1 MPNADV
7 MVVPLN
13 RLTRLYDS
21 VEQLEDLWVDDEGTV
36 DEGEEAEVWEMD
48 QDGHWVEGTADDED
62 EWESAEE
69 DEDVIMEDAMDVDG
83 VVSGGDWSPSTD
95 TVIPPPHATTPI
107 AVDAVPTPENS
118 RPTSSTGRPLSP
130 DVPKDVIEVD
140 GEDETEEESDKPWKR
155 FEVLPAAPA
164 DHAFYNTTPAQ
175 PSRNFMTRLTK
186 EYKALQNSLPGTFL
200 PTARLHKL
208 GSRPRAWPKLSS
220 PN

>member
-1 MPNADV
+1 MN
-7 MVVPLN
+7 
-13 RLTRLYDS
+13 
-21 VEQLEDLWVDDEGTV
+21 EDG
-36 DEGEEAEVWEMD
+36 
-48 QDGHWVEGTADDED
+48 QWVEGAADDD

-69 DEDVIMEDAMDVDG
+69 GEDEEMHDAMDIEDA
-83 VVSGGDWSPSTD
+83 SGEWSPSTD
-95 TVIPPPHATTPI
+95 TVIPPLPSEAPLAVGSTTP
-107 AVDAVPTPENS
+107 VDASS
-118 RPTSSTGRPLSP
+118 RPAASVPPSDGTNNAM
-130 DVPKDVIEVD
+130 DV
-140 GEDETEEESDKPWKR
+140 EDESEEGSDKPWKR